1 LWRNT
6 SCPAKNIYRSISMI
20 MEITKETVVSLRYIM
35 KNDAG
40 EEIENTMTGPAVQ
53 YVHGSGKILPQLEA
67 MLEGLQTGDKRS
79 VTVELPATFH
89 FAIEIDQ
96 VRMATPEELEAG
108 SPGAV
113 GNCGPGCCC

>member
-1 LWRNT
+1 
-6 SCPAKNIYRSISMI
+6 
-20 MEITKETVVSLRYIM
+20 MERVVSFRYVM

-53 YVHGSGKILPQLEA
+53 YVHGSGKILRQLEV

-79 VTVELPATFH
+79 FTVELPGTFH

-96 VRMATPEELEAG
+96 VRMATPEEIEAG
-108 SPGAV
+108 VPAMASD
-113 GNCGPGCCC
+113 CGPGCLCK